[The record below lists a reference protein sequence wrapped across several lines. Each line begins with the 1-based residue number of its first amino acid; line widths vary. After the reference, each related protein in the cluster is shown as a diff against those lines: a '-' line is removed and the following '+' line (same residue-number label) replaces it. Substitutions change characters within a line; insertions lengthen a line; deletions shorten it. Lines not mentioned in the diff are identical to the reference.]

1 VSEGNSIVRR
11 NPVVIAVIFAVALVI
26 LVVARSYMAPYN
38 TCVRGLIDSGVS
50 DRIALIRCKGA

>member
-1 VSEGNSIVRR
+1 MSEMTGSIRR
-11 NPVVIAVIFAVALVI
+11 NPIVIAVIFAVALVT

-38 TCVRGLIDSGVS
+38 TCVRGLTDSGVS